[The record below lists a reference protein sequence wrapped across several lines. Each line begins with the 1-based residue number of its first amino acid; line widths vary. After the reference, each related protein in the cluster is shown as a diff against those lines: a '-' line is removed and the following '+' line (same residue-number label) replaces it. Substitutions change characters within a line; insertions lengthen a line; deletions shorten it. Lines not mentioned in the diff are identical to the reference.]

1 MKIVQ
6 TLGVLVLSTVLS
18 ACACSKSGR
27 GGAGDAGM
35 NGDNIPGAEAGDIL
49 KDVNFAFDSSALSE
63 SAKATLRSNTTWIQ
77 ENAKNTVTVEGHCDE
92 RGTNEYNMALGERR
106 AKSVADFYRSLGVAD
121 SRLSRVS
128 YGEELPL
135 DPAHNESAW
144 AKNRRG
150 HSKVN

>member
-63 SAKATLRSNTTWIQ
+63 SAK
-77 ENAKNTVTVEGHCDE
+77 
-92 RGTNEYNMALGERR
+92 
-106 AKSVADFYRSLGVAD
+106 SVADFYRSLGVAD

-144 AKNRRG
+144 SKNRRG